1 MVVTA
6 AAPPDRGRLID
17 ISPQSEGK
25 IANALRQPR
34 LGVLGIEM
42 DAPGVDKLAHFVLEH
57 IDQVNVPWL
66 EQRSIPAYLPVKID
80 SKPILQDQ
88 VSAWGSKA
96 KDSPRPMSLSAYQSQ
111 SPALSN
117 VLHRTKGI
125 RTGTRLR

>member
-80 SKPILQDQ
+80 SKPILP
-88 VSAWGSKA
+88 KT
-96 KDSPRPMSLSAYQSQ
+96 KSLRGARKRKT
-111 SPALSN
+111 PPDP
-117 VLHRTKGI
+117 
-125 RTGTRLR
+125 